1 LKRKKKDIKPFHRG
15 LHCAV
20 HHERHKKKKEK
31 KKLKPSTFSLW
42 TAYNIKI

>member
-1 LKRKKKDIKPFHRG
+1 LKKKEESIKPLHRG

-20 HHERHKKKKEK
+20 HHERHKKKK
-31 KKLKPSTFSLW
+31 KKLKASTFSLW